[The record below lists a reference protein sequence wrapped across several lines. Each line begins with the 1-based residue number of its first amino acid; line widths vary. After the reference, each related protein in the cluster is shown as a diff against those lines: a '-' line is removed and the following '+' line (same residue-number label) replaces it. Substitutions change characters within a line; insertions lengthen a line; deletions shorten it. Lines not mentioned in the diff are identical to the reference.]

1 MSTMVI
7 IQNTTLIATIKPS
20 TADSAATP
28 YRAAAAKPNI
38 NTYILVIYNLR
49 NVIHAYRMNDA

>member
-1 MSTMVI
+1 MVI

-20 TADSAATP
+20 TADSAATA